1 VSIPFKRRPARRGSH
16 RHILFDFGSTRGK
29 SNEYMAKVCEDII
42 ARTEGDK
49 IAVVLTHGHLDHYK
63 GLYTYFDVL
72 DDKVETFWTTKFL
85 RTAETRRRGL
95 RGGPV
100 FEALDSVASR
110 LKDRLERGEVEQDA
124 EELAR
129 ERAEADEMLNE
140 LCAKMGKRTHY
151 LERGTRIVKPFLLAT
166 GAKINVL
173 SPESDGRPYE
183 KILQRISGEEDVE
196 GETEEERERRVGGG
210 RLLKRLKE
218 RFENRD
224 EIPLRQLLLAEREY
238 DNATSVVIG
247 IEWEGKHLL
256 FAGDAQDAS
265 WEIMHQEGVVKPVDF
280 LKVSHHASH
289 NGTPTKAPE
298 IWKALL
304 GDKEPTF
311 LVSTYDCP
319 DWRIPNPK
327 LLKELKAHG
336 ELVTTQHVKGNP
348 GYLDLTIDPA

>member
-1 VSIPFKRRPARRGSH
+1 
-16 RHILFDFGSTRGK
+16 
-29 SNEYMAKVCEDII
+29 MAKVCDDIVEQ
-42 ARTEGDK
+42 TEGDRF
-49 IAVVLTHGHLDHYK
+49 AVVLTHGHLDHYK
-63 GLYTYFDVL
+63 GLYTFFDSL
-72 DDKVETFWTTKFL
+72 DDQVETFWTTKFL
-85 RTAETRRRGL
+85 RTEETRQKLGSRR
-95 RGGPV
+95 RPV
-100 FEALDSVASR
+100 LQALDSVFST
-110 LKDRLERGEVEQDA
+110 LKEKLDRDEVPEDA
-124 EELAR
+124 LELAR
-129 ERAEADEMLNE
+129 ERAEADAMLNE
-140 LCAKMGKRTHY
+140 LCKRLGKRTHY
-151 LERGTRIVKPFLLAT
+151 LKRGSRVVKPFGLGT
-166 GAKINVL
+166 GAKIRVW
-173 SPESDGRPYE
+173 SPESDGKPYE
-183 KILQRISGEEDVE
+183 KILHAIQGDEVAK
-196 GETEEERERRVGGG
+196 GETEEEQERRIGTGK
-210 RLLKRLKE
+210 LLKRLKE

-247 IEWEGKHLL
+247 IEWEGKHLV

-304 GDKEPTF
+304 GDKRPTF

-336 ELVTTQHVKGNP
+336 EVVTTQDVKGNP
-348 GYLDLTIDPA
+348 GYVDLTIDPA